1 MKQRWI
7 AALLCLCMGMSM
19 LSPAAAAQGPGGLST
34 GDDSGVV
41 LTTGDEGGATPT
53 TGDEVGTAPITGD
66 DSGTAPITGDDSGT
80 APTTGDDS
88 GTAPTTGD
96 DSGTAP
102 TTGDD
107 SGTAPATGDDS
118 GIARTVLNAPAARL
132 TSLEESYWDTL
143 DLEGMYYPYTG
154 SPIEPEISSA
164 ELVKDRD
171 YTVSYKDANHEAL
184 SGAPTDVGEYY
195 VVLTGI
201 NTYAGKTKEL
211 RFFIFD
217 WKNLSNTHNIL
228 LVPNSFSYTG
238 QPVQFEQCSVRV
250 DSPTGPVWLEKD
262 KDFTLSFTTTDGAPL
277 NEAPREVGTYYAVFT
292 GKGEYTG
299 TASTSFSIRASNDLS
314 AAEVTCKKYYVYTGQ
329 PVQVEDLQVTLNGL
343 VLTEGKDY
351 TVWYD
356 TNGYVS
362 QTPPVGTPPAGEE
375 NKGVTISLIIRGT
388 GAYTGEAK
396 TSFEIVP
403 QEDILNGATITG
415 PAVYQQGTP
424 VNSADF
430 TVTSAGGTV
439 LREGTDYNITFLKIT
454 YSGGSV
460 TDDAEDIEVMPSAP
474 TEVGTY
480 AVVAVLPGG
489 ESAVDKDKT
498 IASDYFPFSIEAAS
512 SVALAEIQAPETVE
526 YTGQPVQLGLTAT
539 LGGKALAEGTDYTLR
554 YFVKTS
560 GGNSFAPLSGAPSA
574 LGTYYVQLVGTGSY
588 TGATPA
594 GGLHKFSIQR
604 SPASAQ
610 LSPSALDIQLEDGY
624 SEDEAVRT
632 VTLANIGSVAITGL
646 AASLSGTDAASFTL
660 DASSL
665 PQNLEVGGV
674 ATFTVKVN
682 TGLGVTSSAR
692 TATLNVWAENLSAI
706 SCAVSLK
713 VTEKPTYGFDITPAV
728 TPVFYPAQGE
738 QNPETRQF
746 TLTNTGSTSVTLKSF
761 ETHYCTISGINEEQQ
776 LESGK
781 TLTFSV
787 APETNLTPGT
797 YEGYV
802 RIEGTATGG
811 NTAAGTL
818 AVKVQVAA
826 ANRNVT
832 FSTSGLNFGYWQEG
846 QTPPEQGVEIR
857 NNGNIS
863 LSLEVELDE
872 AVAQGFTYE
881 LRPGTRA
888 TPPVLPAPQNYQD
901 TRSLWLYLVPKA
913 GLPAGDYSGNVT
925 VKDAY
930 SGAVLG
936 TVSVSYFA
944 QQAQI
949 EVTGKDGTLL
959 ATASAG
965 NNGAATLDFGEMP
978 YGYTPAQYPQTVTVK
993 NTGNVA
999 VEVGYT
1005 GGSDWLA
1012 SSDGSYSTLQPGAT
1026 RTMTFTVPAGK
1037 GLGQQTREPGT
1048 ASGGNIWVRMQ
1059 NDVQAF
1065 ARVYLGYTFTV
1076 TKPATW
1082 GEWLYDAQAKTLT
1095 RLSDNLTLQNVTAGG
1110 TSLTI
1115 GEQFLSDVTQ
1125 LDLTGAVTDADG
1137 TPYTITAL
1145 GVEAFW
1151 NCGSYLTAITL
1162 PDGLESI
1169 GNKAFYSCSSLTAI
1183 DIPSSVTSIGE
1194 EAFRSCTSLKDVTL
1208 PDGLESIGSYAF
1220 NSCTSL
1226 TAIEIPSSVTSIAEN
1241 TFGGCTSL
1249 KDVTLPD
1256 GLESIGSYAFRDCT
1270 SLTAIEIPSS
1280 ITSIGTSAFNG
1291 CTSLEAVTLLEGL
1304 QSIGVAA
1311 FRNCSALTSIDIP
1324 ASVTSIGKSTFDG
1337 CTSLAAATLPEGLQS
1352 IGEYAF
1358 QHCSAL
1364 TSIKIPGTVKT
1375 VGMCSFQDCSGLAS
1389 LELAEGVQ
1397 KLGSSAFQNCSALTQ
1412 VTLPAS
1418 LTEVGIR
1425 VFDGH
1430 GPSIVFTSLATTP
1443 PAHNGGYPLG
1453 EVAGVTLYVPQG
1465 SLEAYKNAF
1474 GWKDYLIYAIQATL
1488 SPAAHTFA
1496 VQAQGYGDV
1505 APATFT
1511 VTNSTG
1517 GSINLGAPTLS
1528 GANTASFEI
1537 NAAGLPQTLASGE
1550 SATFTVRPK
1559 TGLAAGSYTAQVQL
1573 VAEDGAGT
1581 SQTLAAAVNFTVT
1594 PPVWRVGVAASPA
1607 GAGVCLVNGAEV
1619 SETGVEEGSSVTLTA
1634 KENAGYRFLRWE
1646 NEQGQTLT
1654 TDKEYI
1660 VHPTADMQLQM
1671 VFEKLVYAITAT
1683 PGTLEFEPRVA
1694 GYAAAP
1700 DARTVTVENTGNT
1713 EVTLALPTAQGYDIQ
1728 AGSGFANGQATLAA
1742 GDTATFTV
1750 QPKTGLAAGNYARAI
1765 NVAGTNGASAVVN
1778 AAFTVEPA
1786 LALTAPATLAGGGKL
1801 TLTANK
1807 GADSVVCTTDA
1818 AYNPTA
1824 AAGGTTWTVT
1834 LPQTP
1839 GTYTFEATRTTAY
1852 GGTETATCTVTVT
1865 EKAAETGGQE
1875 SQNTGRKQNPKTGV

>member
-1 MKQRWI
+1 M
-7 AALLCLCMGMSM
+7 
-19 LSPAAAAQGPGGLST
+19 
-34 GDDSGVV
+34 
-41 LTTGDEGGATPT
+41 
-53 TGDEVGTAPITGD
+53 
-66 DSGTAPITGDDSGT
+66 
-80 APTTGDDS
+80 
-88 GTAPTTGD
+88 
-96 DSGTAP
+96 
-102 TTGDD
+102 
-107 SGTAPATGDDS
+107 
-118 GIARTVLNAPAARL
+118 
-132 TSLEESYWDTL
+132 
-143 DLEGMYYPYTG
+143 
-154 SPIEPEISSA
+154 
-164 ELVKDRD
+164 
-171 YTVSYKDANHEAL
+171 
-184 SGAPTDVGEYY
+184 
-195 VVLTGI
+195 
-201 NTYAGKTKEL
+201 
-211 RFFIFD
+211 
-217 WKNLSNTHNIL
+217 
-228 LVPNSFSYTG
+228 
-238 QPVQFEQCSVRV
+238 
-250 DSPTGPVWLEKD
+250 
-262 KDFTLSFTTTDGAPL
+262 
-277 NEAPREVGTYYAVFT
+277 
-292 GKGEYTG
+292 
-299 TASTSFSIRASNDLS
+299 
-314 AAEVTCKKYYVYTGQ
+314 
-329 PVQVEDLQVTLNGL
+329 
-343 VLTEGKDY
+343 
-351 TVWYD
+351 
-356 TNGYVS
+356 
-362 QTPPVGTPPAGEE
+362 
-375 NKGVTISLIIRGT
+375 
-388 GAYTGEAK
+388 
-396 TSFEIVP
+396 
-403 QEDILNGATITG
+403 
-415 PAVYQQGTP
+415 
-424 VNSADF
+424 
-430 TVTSAGGTV
+430 
-439 LREGTDYNITFLKIT
+439 
-454 YSGGSV
+454 
-460 TDDAEDIEVMPSAP
+460 
-474 TEVGTY
+474 
-480 AVVAVLPGG
+480 
-489 ESAVDKDKT
+489 
-498 IASDYFPFSIEAAS
+498 
-512 SVALAEIQAPETVE
+512 
-526 YTGQPVQLGLTAT
+526 
-539 LGGKALAEGTDYTLR
+539 
-554 YFVKTS
+554 
-560 GGNSFAPLSGAPSA
+560 
-574 LGTYYVQLVGTGSY
+574 
-588 TGATPA
+588 
-594 GGLHKFSIQR
+594 
-604 SPASAQ
+604 
-610 LSPSALDIQLEDGY
+610 
-624 SEDEAVRT
+624 
-632 VTLANIGSVAITGL
+632 
-646 AASLSGTDAASFTL
+646 
-660 DASSL
+660 
-665 PQNLEVGGV
+665 
-674 ATFTVKVN
+674 
-682 TGLGVTSSAR
+682 
-692 TATLNVWAENLSAI
+692 
-706 SCAVSLK
+706 
-713 VTEKPTYGFDITPAV
+713 
-728 TPVFYPAQGE
+728 
-738 QNPETRQF
+738 
-746 TLTNTGSTSVTLKSF
+746 
-761 ETHYCTISGINEEQQ
+761 
-776 LESGK
+776 
-781 TLTFSV
+781 
-787 APETNLTPGT
+787 
-797 YEGYV
+797 
-802 RIEGTATGG
+802 
-811 NTAAGTL
+811 
-818 AVKVQVAA
+818 AA

-846 QTPPEQGVEIR
+846 QTPQEQGVVIQ

-863 LSLEVELDE
+863 LRLEVELDE
-872 AVAQGFTYE
+872 AVEKGFTCE
-881 LRPGTRA
+881 LRPGTGA

-901 TRSLWLYLVPKA
+901 TRNLWLYLVPKA
-913 GLPAGDYSGNVT
+913 GLPAGDYSGTVT

-930 SGAVLG
+930 SGTVLG
-936 TVSVSYFA
+936 TMPVSYFA
-944 QQAQI
+944 RKVQI
-949 EVTGKDGTLL
+949 EVTGADGSTL
-959 ATASAG
+959 ATASAESHDT
-965 NNGAATLDFGEMP
+965 ATLDFGEMP
-978 YGYTPAQYPQTVTVK
+978 YGYDPAQYPQTVTVK

-999 VEVGYT
+999 VEVGYYQT
-1005 GGSDWLA
+1005 TANGLA
-1012 SSDGSYSTLQPGAT
+1012 PNAGVSTLQPGGT

-1037 GLGQQTREPGT
+1037 GLGQQAYTPPNPAGT
-1048 ASGGNIWVRMQ
+1048 NRANYI
-1059 NDVQAF
+1059 F
-1065 ARVYLGYTFTV
+1065 ARQASTSDSIIARVALGYTFTV
-1076 TKPATW
+1076 TKPAEY
-1082 GEWLYDAQAKTLT
+1082 GDWLYDADAQTLT
-1095 RLSDNLTLQNVTAGG
+1095 RLSDNLTLKNVTASG

-1115 GEQFLSDVTQ
+1115 GKQYISQSTA

-1151 NCGSYLTAITL
+1151 DSYLTAITL

-1169 GNKAFYSCSSLTAI
+1169 GSRAFYNCASLTAI

-1208 PDGLESIGSYAF
+1208 P
-1220 NSCTSL
+1220 N
-1226 TAIEIPSSVTSIAEN
+1226 
-1241 TFGGCTSL
+1241 
-1249 KDVTLPD
+1249 

-1291 CTSLEAVTLLEGL
+1291 CTSLAAVTLPEGL

-1358 QHCSAL
+1358 QNCSAL

-1397 KLGSSAFQNCSALTQ
+1397 KLGSSAFRDCSALTQ

-1425 VFDGH
+1425 VFGGH

-1443 PAHNGGYPLG
+1443 PDHNGGYPLG
-1453 EVAGVTLYVPQG
+1453 EVDGVTLYVPQG
-1465 SLEAYKNAF
+1465 SLEAYESAF
-1474 GWKDYLIYAIQATL
+1474 GWRDYLIYAIQATL

-1528 GANTASFEI
+1528 GANTADFEI
-1537 NAAGLPQTLASGE
+1537 DAAGLPQTLALGE

-1573 VAEDGAGT
+1573 VAEDGAGA
-1581 SQTLAAAVNFTVT
+1581 SQTLAATVSFTVT

-1619 SETGVEEGSSVTLTA
+1619 SETSVEDGSSVTLTA

-1671 VFEKLVYAITAT
+1671 VFEKLVYTITAM
-1683 PGTLEFEPRVA
+1683 PGTLSFEPRVA

-1700 DARTVTVENTGNT
+1700 DARMVTVKNTGNT

-1742 GDTATFTV
+1742 GGTATFTV

-1875 SQNTGRKQNPKTGV
+1875 SQNTGRKPNPKTGVKAAH

>member
-1 MKQRWI
+1 
-7 AALLCLCMGMSM
+7 MSM

-34 GDDSGVV
+34 GDDSGSAPAAGDDSGSAP
-41 LTTGDEGGATPT
+41 TTGDEGGA
-53 TGDEVGTAPITGD
+53 
-66 DSGTAPITGDDSGT
+66 
-80 APTTGDDS
+80 
-88 GTAPTTGD
+88 
-96 DSGTAP
+96 
-102 TTGDD
+102 
-107 SGTAPATGDDS
+107 
-118 GIARTVLNAPAARL
+118 ARILLNAPSARSTVDEL
-132 TSLEESYWDTL
+132 WDAL
-143 DLEGMYYPYTG
+143 GLKDGMYLPYTG
-154 SPIEPEISSA
+154 SLIEPEIFSV
-164 ELVKDRD
+164 ELVEDRD
-171 YTVSYKDANHEAL
+171 YTVSYKTASGTAL

-201 NTYAGKTKEL
+201 DTYAGKTKEL
-211 RFFIFD
+211 RFFIYD
-217 WKNLSNTHNIL
+217 WQDLSNAHETL

-250 DSPTGPVWLEKD
+250 DSPTGPIWLEKD

-277 NEAPREVGTYYAVFT
+277 QAAPTDVGVYYAVFT
-292 GKGEYTG
+292 GEGEYTG

-329 PVQVEDLQVTLNGL
+329 PVQLEDLQVTLNGF

-351 TVWYD
+351 TVWYN

-362 QTPPVGTPPAGEE
+362 QDPPTGKEGES
-375 NKGVTISLIIRGT
+375 VSVSLIIRGT
-388 GAYTGEAK
+388 GAYTGEA
-396 TSFEIVP
+396 TASFEIVP
-403 QEDILNGATITG
+403 PEDILNGATITG
-415 PAVYQQGTP
+415 PAVYQQGTQ
-424 VNSADF
+424 VNTADF
-430 TVTSAGGTV
+430 TVTSAEGTV
-439 LREGTDYNITFLKIT
+439 LREGTDYNITFLKII
-454 YSGGSV
+454 YSGGAV
-460 TDDAEDIEVMPSAP
+460 AGTIEDFEVITGAP

-480 AVVAVLPGG
+480 GVVAVRTDIDPSGG
-489 ESAVDKDKT
+489 QQGDKEYVPSTD
-498 IASDYFPFSIEAAS
+498 IFYFSIEGNNS
-512 SVALAEIQAPETVE
+512 IALAEIQAPKTVE

-539 LGGKALAEGTDYTLR
+539 MGGQTLVEGKDYTLR
-554 YFVKTS
+554 YFVKIS
-560 GGNSFAPLSGAPSA
+560 GGTSFAPLSGAPSA
-574 LGTYYVQLVGTGSY
+574 PDTYYVQLVGTGSY

-594 GGLHKFSIQR
+594 GGLHEFSIQR
-604 SPASAQ
+604 SPALAR
-610 LSPSALDIQLEDGY
+610 LSPDALAIQLTEGY
-624 SEDEAVRT
+624 SEEDAKYEVKVQNT
-632 VTLANIGSVAITGL
+632 GSVAITGL
-646 AASLSGTDAASFTL
+646 AASLSGTDAEDFTL
-660 DASSL
+660 DTSSL
-665 PQNLEVGGV
+665 PQSLGAGET
-674 ATFTVKVN
+674 ATLTVKVD
-682 TGLGVTSSAR
+682 TGIGATSYSPKK
-692 TATLNVWAENLSAI
+692 ATLNVRAENLSTL
-706 SCAVSLK
+706 SCEVSLD
-713 VTEKPTYGFDITPAV
+713 VSVKPTYKLVFSAN
-728 TPVFYPAQGE
+728 PVFYPAQDE
-738 QNPETRQF
+738 QNPENRQI
-746 TLTNTGSTSVTLKSF
+746 TLRNWGSTDVTL
-761 ETHYCTISGINEEQQ
+761 EAPPTATYCTISGFNEEQVLQ
-776 LESGK
+776 SGK
-781 TLTFSV
+781 ELNFYVT
-787 APETNLTPGT
+787 PKTNLVPGT
-797 YEGYV
+797 YQENIIIRGKAPDGG
-802 RIEGTATGG
+802 IATG
-811 NTAAGTL
+811 TL
-818 AVKVQVAA
+818 TVEVRVSE
-826 ANRNVT
+826 ANRKVA
-832 FSTSGLNFGYWQEG
+832 FSRDPGLTSSVYSLNFGYWEEG
-846 QTPPEQGVEIR
+846 VTPAEQGFYIH
-857 NNGNIS
+857 NTGNIS
-863 LSLEVELDE
+863 LRLEVELDE
-872 AVAQGFTYE
+872 AVAEGFTCE
-881 LRPGTRA
+881 LRDGNTSA
-888 TPPVLPAPQNYQD
+888 DPPVLPAVSGTAVKKY
-901 TRSLWLYLVPKA
+901 LYLVLTPKDN
-913 GLPAGDYSGNVT
+913 LPAGDYRGTIT

-936 TVSVSYFA
+936 TMPVSYFA
-944 QQAQI
+944 RKVQI
-949 EVTGKDGTLL
+949 EVTGADGSLL
-959 ATASAG
+959 ATASAESP
-965 NNGAATLDFGEMP
+965 ATATLDFGEMT
-978 YGYTPAQYPQTVTVK
+978 YGYDPAQYPQTVTVK

-999 VEVGYT
+999 VEVNYYQTTANG
-1005 GGSDWLA
+1005 LA
-1012 SSDGSYSTLQPGAT
+1012 SNAGVSTLQPGGT
-1026 RTMTFTVPAGK
+1026 CTMTFTVPAGK
-1037 GLGQQTREPGT
+1037 GLGQQAYTPPNPADTDR
-1048 ASGGNIWVRMQ
+1048 ANYI
-1059 NDVQAF
+1059 F
-1065 ARVYLGYTFTV
+1065 ARQASTSDSIIARVALGYTFTV
-1076 TKPATW
+1076 TKPAEY
-1082 GEWLYDAQAKTLT
+1082 GDWLYDADAQTLT
-1095 RLSDNLTLQNVTAGG
+1095 RLSDNLTLKNVTASG

-1115 GEQFLSDVTQ
+1115 GKQYISQSTA

-1145 GVEAFW
+1145 AQRAFIGYKLAAVTLPDGLQSIGEEAFRGCSELTSIDIPASVTSIGE
-1151 NCGSYLTAITL
+1151 NAFYDCTSLTAVTL

-1169 GNKAFYSCSSLTAI
+1169 GNRVFC
-1183 DIPSSVTSIGE
+1183 V
-1194 EAFRSCTSLKDVTL
+1194 
-1208 PDGLESIGSYAF
+1208 
-1220 NSCTSL
+1220 
-1226 TAIEIPSSVTSIAEN
+1226 
-1241 TFGGCTSL
+1241 
-1249 KDVTLPD
+1249 
-1256 GLESIGSYAFRDCT
+1256 
-1270 SLTAIEIPSS
+1270 
-1280 ITSIGTSAFNG
+1280 
-1291 CTSLEAVTLLEGL
+1291 
-1304 QSIGVAA
+1304 
-1311 FRNCSALTSIDIP
+1311 CSALTSIDIP
-1324 ASVTSIGKSTFDG
+1324 ASVTSIGESAFNG
-1337 CTSLAAATLPEGLQS
+1337 CSSLAAVTLPDGLQSIGDNAFRGCSELTSIDIPASVTSIGAGAFNGCSNLAAVTLPDGLQS
-1352 IGEYAF
+1352 IGEDAF
-1358 QHCSAL
+1358 RGCSAL
-1364 TSIKIPGTVKT
+1364 TSIDIPASVTSIGEYAFYGCTSLTAIRIPGTVKT
-1375 VGMCSFQDCSGLAS
+1375 VGMYSFQDCSALAS
-1389 LELAEGVQ
+1389 LELAEGV
-1397 KLGSSAFQNCSALTQ
+1397 KELGTLAFRNCSALTQ

-1418 LTEVGIR
+1418 LTKVGID
-1425 VFDGH
+1425 VFAGH

-1443 PAHNGGYPLG
+1443 PFHNGSFPLG
-1453 EVAGVTLYVPQG
+1453 EIAGVTLYVPQG
-1465 SLEAYKNAF
+1465 SLEAYKSAF
-1474 GWKDYLIYAIQATL
+1474 GWGDYLIYAIQATL

>member
-1 MKQRWI
+1 
-7 AALLCLCMGMSM
+7 
-19 LSPAAAAQGPGGLST
+19 
-34 GDDSGVV
+34 
-41 LTTGDEGGATPT
+41 
-53 TGDEVGTAPITGD
+53 
-66 DSGTAPITGDDSGT
+66 
-80 APTTGDDS
+80 
-88 GTAPTTGD
+88 
-96 DSGTAP
+96 
-102 TTGDD
+102 
-107 SGTAPATGDDS
+107 
-118 GIARTVLNAPAARL
+118 
-132 TSLEESYWDTL
+132 
-143 DLEGMYYPYTG
+143 MYLPYTG
-154 SPIEPEISSA
+154 SPIEPEISSE

-171 YTVSYKDANHEAL
+171 YTVSYEDADEQAL
-184 SGAPTDVGEYY
+184 LGAPADVGEYY

-211 RFFIFD
+211 RFFIYD
-217 WKNLSNTHNIL
+217 WQDLSNAHETL

-250 DSPTGPVWLEKD
+250 DSPTGPIWLEKD
-262 KDFTLSFTTTDGAPL
+262 KDFTLSFTTSEGAPL
-277 NEAPREVGTYYAVFT
+277 QAAPTDVGVYYAVFT
-292 GKGEYTG
+292 GEGEYTG
-299 TASTSFSIRASNDLS
+299 TTSTSFSIRASNDLS

-329 PVQVEDLQVTLNGL
+329 PVQLEDLQVTLNGF

-351 TVWYD
+351 TVWYN

-362 QTPPVGTPPAGEE
+362 QDPPTGKEGES
-375 NKGVTISLIIRGT
+375 VSVSLIIRGT
-388 GAYTGEAK
+388 GAYTGEA
-396 TSFEIVP
+396 TASFEIVP
-403 QEDILNGATITG
+403 PEDILNGATITG
-415 PAVYQQGTP
+415 PAVYQQGTQ
-424 VNSADF
+424 VNTADF
-430 TVTSAGGTV
+430 TVTSAEGTV
-439 LREGTDYNITFLKIT
+439 LREGTDYNITFWKII
-454 YSGGSV
+454 YSGGAV
-460 TDDAEDIEVMPSAP
+460 AGTIEDFEVITGAP

-480 AVVAVLPGG
+480 GVVAVRTDIDPSGG
-489 ESAVDKDKT
+489 QQGDKEYVPSTD
-498 IASDYFPFSIEAAS
+498 IFYFSIEGNNS
-512 SVALAEIQAPETVE
+512 IALAEIQAPKTVE

-539 LGGKALAEGTDYTLR
+539 MGGQTLVEGKDYTLR
-554 YFVKTS
+554 YFVKIS
-560 GGNSFAPLSGAPSA
+560 GGTSFAPLSGAPSA
-574 LGTYYVQLVGTGSY
+574 PDTYYVQLVGTGSY

-632 VTLANIGSVAITGL
+632 VTLANTGSVAITGL
-646 AASLSGTDAASFTL
+646 AASLSGTDEASFTL

-665 PQNLEVGGV
+665 PQNLEVGGE

-706 SCAVSLK
+706 SCAVSLD
-713 VTEKPTYGFDITPAV
+713 VSVKPTYKLVFSAN
-728 TPVFYPAQGE
+728 PVFYPAQDE
-738 QNPETRQF
+738 QNPENRQI
-746 TLTNTGSTSVTLKSF
+746 TLRNWGSTNVTL
-761 ETHYCTISGINEEQQ
+761 EAPPTATYCTISGFNEGQVLQ
-776 LESGK
+776 SGK
-781 TLTFSV
+781 ELNFYVT
-787 APETNLTPGT
+787 PKTNLVPGT
-797 YEGYV
+797 YRENIIIRGIAPDGV
-802 RIEGTATGG
+802 IATG
-811 NTAAGTL
+811 TL
-818 AVKVQVAA
+818 TVEVRVAA

-846 QTPPEQGVEIR
+846 QTPQEQGVVIQ

-872 AVAQGFTYE
+872 AVEKGFTYE
-881 LRPGTRA
+881 LRAGTGA
-888 TPPVLPAPQNYQD
+888 TPPVLPAPPNYQE

-913 GLPAGDYSGNVT
+913 GLPAGDYSGTVT

-930 SGAVLG
+930 SGTVLG

-944 QQAQI
+944 RKVQI
-949 EVTGKDGTLL
+949 EVTGADGSTL
-959 ATASAG
+959 ATASAESH
-965 NNGAATLDFGEMP
+965 ATATLDFGEMT
-978 YGYTPAQYPQTVTVK
+978 YGYDPAQYPQTVTVK

-999 VEVGYT
+999 VEVNYYQTTANG
-1005 GGSDWLA
+1005 LA
-1012 SSDGSYSTLQPGAT
+1012 SNAGVSTLQPGGT
-1026 RTMTFTVPAGK
+1026 CTMTFTVPAGK
-1037 GLGQQTREPGT
+1037 GLGQQAYTPPNPADTNR
-1048 ASGGNIWVRMQ
+1048 ANYI
-1059 NDVQAF
+1059 F
-1065 ARVYLGYTFTV
+1065 ARQASTSDSIIARVALGYTFTV
-1076 TKPATW
+1076 TKPAEY
-1082 GEWLYDAQAKTLT
+1082 GDWLYDADAQTLT
-1095 RLSDNLTLQNVTAGG
+1095 RLSDNLTLKNVTASG

-1115 GEQFLSDVTQ
+1115 GKQYISQSTA

-1137 TPYTITAL
+1137 TAYTITAL

-1151 NCGSYLTAITL
+1151 GCGSYLTAITL

-1169 GNKAFYSCSSLTAI
+1169 GSRAFYYCASLTAI

-1226 TAIEIPSSVTSIAEN
+1226 TAIEIPSSITSIAEN

-1270 SLTAIEIPSS
+1270 RLTAIEIPSS

-1291 CTSLEAVTLLEGL
+1291 CTSLAAVTLPEGL

-1425 VFDGH
+1425 VFGGH

-1443 PAHNGGYPLG
+1443 PDHNGGYPLG
-1453 EVAGVTLYVPQG
+1453 ELAGVTLYVPQG

>member
-1 MKQRWI
+1 MFR
-7 AALLCLCMGMSM
+7 
-19 LSPAAAAQGPGGLST
+19 
-34 GDDSGVV
+34 
-41 LTTGDEGGATPT
+41 
-53 TGDEVGTAPITGD
+53 
-66 DSGTAPITGDDSGT
+66 
-80 APTTGDDS
+80 APT
-88 GTAPTTGD
+88 
-96 DSGTAP
+96 
-102 TTGDD
+102 
-107 SGTAPATGDDS
+107 
-118 GIARTVLNAPAARL
+118 VRL
-132 TSLEESYWDTL
+132 TNSEEHYWDAL
-143 DLEGMYYPYTG
+143 GLKGGMYLPYTG
-154 SPIEPEISSA
+154 SPIEPEISS
-164 ELVKDRD
+164 EGLVEGKD
-171 YTVSYKDANHEAL
+171 YTVSYEDADKQPL
-184 SGAPTDVGEYY
+184 PGAPADVGEYY

-201 NTYAGKTKEL
+201 NTYADKTKEL
-211 RFFIFD
+211 RFFIYD
-217 WKNLSNTHNIL
+217 WQDLSNAHETL

-250 DSPTGPVWLEKD
+250 DSPTGPIWLEKD
-262 KDFTLSFTTTDGAPL
+262 KDFTLSFTTSEGAPL
-277 NEAPREVGTYYAVFT
+277 QAAPTDVGVYYAVFT

-351 TVWYD
+351 TVLYD
-356 TNGYVS
+356 TNGFED
-362 QTPPVGTPPAGEE
+362 QTPPAGEKDE
-375 NKGVTISLIIRGT
+375 SVSVSLIIRGT
-388 GAYTGEAK
+388 GAYTGEA
-396 TSFEIVP
+396 TASFEIVP

-415 PAVYQQGTP
+415 PAVYQQGTQ
-424 VNSADF
+424 VNTADF
-430 TVTSAGGTV
+430 TVTSAEGTV
-439 LREGTDYNITFLKIT
+439 LREGTDYNITFLKII
-454 YSGGSV
+454 YSGGAV
-460 TDDAEDIEVMPSAP
+460 AGTIEDFEVITGAP

-480 AVVAVLPGG
+480 GVVAVRTDIDPSGG
-489 ESAVDKDKT
+489 QQGDKEYVPSTD
-498 IASDYFPFSIEAAS
+498 IFYFSIEGNNS
-512 SVALAEIQAPETVE
+512 IALAEIQAPKTVE

-539 LGGKALAEGTDYTLR
+539 MGGQTLVEGKDYTLR
-554 YFVKTS
+554 YFVKIS
-560 GGNSFAPLSGAPSA
+560 GETSFAPLSGAPSA
-574 LGTYYVQLVGTGSY
+574 PDTYYVQLVGTGSY

-594 GGLHKFSIQR
+594 GGLHEFSIQR
-604 SPASAQ
+604 SPALAR
-610 LSPSALDIQLEDGY
+610 LSPDALAIQLTEGY
-624 SEDEAVRT
+624 SEEDAKYEVKVQNT
-632 VTLANIGSVAITGL
+632 GSVAITGL
-646 AASLSGTDAASFTL
+646 AASLSGTDAEDFTL
-660 DASSL
+660 DTSSL
-665 PQNLEVGGV
+665 PQSLGAGET
-674 ATFTVKVN
+674 ATLTVKVD
-682 TGLGVTSSAR
+682 TGIGATSYSPKK
-692 TATLNVWAENLSAI
+692 ATLNVRAENLSTL
-706 SCAVSLK
+706 SCEVSLD
-713 VTEKPTYGFDITPAV
+713 VSVKPTYNLVFSAN
-728 TPVFYPAQGE
+728 PVFYPAQDE
-738 QNPETRQF
+738 QNPENRQI
-746 TLTNTGSTSVTLKSF
+746 TLRNWGSTDVTL
-761 ETHYCTISGINEEQQ
+761 EAPPTATYCTISGFNEGQVLQ
-776 LESGK
+776 SGK
-781 TLTFSV
+781 ELNFYVT
-787 APETNLTPGT
+787 PKTNLVPGT
-797 YEGYV
+797 YQENIIIQG
-802 RIEGTATGG
+802 IAPDGGIATG
-811 NTAAGTL
+811 TL
-818 AVKVQVAA
+818 TVEVRVAA

-846 QTPPEQGVEIR
+846 QTPQEQGVVIQ

-863 LSLEVELDE
+863 LRLKVELDE
-872 AVAQGFTYE
+872 AVEKGFTYE
-881 LRPGTRA
+881 LRAGTDA

-901 TRSLWLYLVPKA
+901 TRNLWLYLVPKA

-930 SGAVLG
+930 SGTVLG

-944 QQAQI
+944 RKVQI
-949 EVTGKDGTLL
+949 EVTGADGSTL
-959 ATASAG
+959 ATASAESH
-965 NNGAATLDFGEMP
+965 ATATLDFGEMT
-978 YGYTPAQYPQTVTVK
+978 YGYDPAQYPQTVTVK

-999 VEVGYT
+999 VEVNYYQTTANG
-1005 GGSDWLA
+1005 LA
-1012 SSDGSYSTLQPGAT
+1012 SNAGVSTLQPGGT
-1026 RTMTFTVPAGK
+1026 CTMTFTVPAGK
-1037 GLGQQTREPGT
+1037 GLGQQAYTPPNPADTNR
-1048 ASGGNIWVRMQ
+1048 ANYI
-1059 NDVQAF
+1059 F
-1065 ARVYLGYTFTV
+1065 ARQASTSDSIIARVALGYTFTV
-1076 TKPATW
+1076 TKPAEY
-1082 GEWLYDAQAKTLT
+1082 GDWLYDADAQTLT
-1095 RLSDNLTLQNVTAGG
+1095 RLSDNLTLQNVTASG

-1115 GEQFLSDVTQ
+1115 GKQYIYQSTA

-1169 GNKAFYSCSSLTAI
+1169 GDKAFYSCSSLTAI
-1183 DIPSSVTSIGE
+1183 DIPSSVTSIGAS
-1194 EAFRSCTSLKDVTL
+1194 AFNGCTRLKDVTL
-1208 PDGLESIGSYAF
+1208 PNGLESIGSYAF

-1226 TAIEIPSSVTSIAEN
+1226 TAIEIPSSITSIAEN

-1249 KDVTLPD
+1249 EDVTLPD

-1291 CTSLEAVTLLEGL
+1291 CTRLEAVTLPEGL

-1337 CTSLAAATLPEGLQS
+1337 CTSLEAATLPEGLQS

-1358 QHCSAL
+1358 QNCSAL

-1375 VGMCSFQDCSGLAS
+1375 VGMCSFQDCSGLVS
-1389 LELAEGVQ
+1389 LELAEGVET
-1397 KLGSSAFQNCSALTQ
+1397 LGSHAFHGCSALTQ

-1425 VFDGH
+1425 VFGGH

-1443 PAHNGGYPLG
+1443 PDHNGGYPLG
-1453 EVAGVTLYVPQG
+1453 EIAGVTLYVPQG
-1465 SLEAYKNAF
+1465 SLEAYESAF

-1528 GANTASFEI
+1528 GANTADFEI
-1537 NAAGLPQTLASGE
+1537 DAAGLPQTLALGE

-1700 DARTVTVENTGNT
+1700 DAKTVTVENTGNT

-1818 AYNPTA
+1818 AYSPTA

-1875 SQNTGRKQNPKTGV
+1875 SQNTGRKPNPQTGVKAAH

>member
-1 MKQRWI
+1 MVYWFVTEYMPAQRRTVRVPAFHLKWAAAHFPGKGGLPRKRSWRPEQQRGPDMKQRWI
-7 AALLCLCMGMSM
+7 AALLCLCLCMSM

-34 GDDSGVV
+34 GDDSG
-41 LTTGDEGGATPT
+41 ATL
-53 TGDEVGTAPITGD
+53 
-66 DSGTAPITGDDSGT
+66 
-80 APTTGDDS
+80 TTGDDS
-88 GTAPTTGD
+88 GSAPAAGD
-96 DSGTAP
+96 DSG
-102 TTGDD
+102 
-107 SGTAPATGDDS
+107 SAPATGDDS
-118 GIARTVLNAPAARL
+118 GSAPAAGDDSGSAPAAGDDSGSAPTAGDDSGSAPAAGDGSGSAPATEDDSGSAPTTGDEGGAARPMFRAPTVRL
-132 TSLEESYWDTL
+132 TNSEEHYWDAL
-143 DLEGMYYPYTG
+143 DLEDGMYHPYTG

-164 ELVKDRD
+164 ELVEGKD
-171 YTVSYKDANHEAL
+171 YTVSYKTASGTAL

-201 NTYAGKTKEL
+201 DTYAGKTKEL
-211 RFFIFD
+211 RFFIYD
-217 WKNLSNTHNIL
+217 WQDLSNAHETL

-262 KDFTLSFTTTDGAPL
+262 KDFTLSFTTTDGASL

-329 PVQVEDLQVTLNGL
+329 PVQLEDLQVTLNGL

-351 TVWYD
+351 TVLYD
-356 TNGYVS
+356 TNGHVS

-388 GAYTGEAK
+388 GAYTGEARA
-396 TSFEIVP
+396 SFEIVP

-439 LREGTDYNITFLKIT
+439 LREGTDYNITFWKIT

-474 TEVGTY
+474 TAPGTY

-539 LGGKALAEGTDYTLR
+539 MGGKALVEGKDYTLR
-554 YFVKTS
+554 YFVKMS
-560 GGNSFAPLSGAPSA
+560 GGTGFAPLSGAPSA
-574 LGTYYVQLVGTGSY
+574 PDTYYVQLVGTGSY

-594 GGLHKFSIQR
+594 GGLHEFSIQR
-604 SPASAQ
+604 SPALAR
-610 LSPSALDIQLEDGY
+610 LSPDALAIQLTEGY
-624 SEDEAVRT
+624 SEEDAKYEVKVQNT
-632 VTLANIGSVAITGL
+632 GSVAITGL
-646 AASLSGTDAASFTL
+646 AASLSGTNAADFTL
-660 DASSL
+660 DTSSL
-665 PQNLEVGGV
+665 PQSLDAGQT
-674 ATFTVKVN
+674 ATLTVKVN
-682 TGLGVTSSAR
+682 TGIGVTSYSPKM
-692 TATLNVWAENLSAI
+692 ATLNVRAENLSTL
-706 SCAVSLK
+706 SCAVSLA
-713 VTEKPTYGFDITPAV
+713 VTEKPTYGLTFSSSS
-728 TPVFYPAQGE
+728 PVFYPAQDE
-738 QNPETRQF
+738 QNPETRAI
-746 TLTNTGSTSVTLKSF
+746 TLRNAGNTTVTLAAPP
-761 ETHYCTISGINEEQQ
+761 EATYCTISGFTEGQS

-781 TLTFSV
+781 TLTFYV
-787 APETNLTPGT
+787 TPKTNLVPGT
-797 YEGYV
+797 YQENIIIRG
-802 RIEGTATGG
+802 IAPDGGIATG
-811 NTAAGTL
+811 TL
-818 AVKVQVAA
+818 TVEVRVSE

-846 QTPPEQGVEIR
+846 QTPQERGVEIR

-863 LSLEVELDE
+863 LSLKVELDE
-872 AVAQGFTYE
+872 AVEKGFTYE
-881 LRPGTRA
+881 LRAGTDA

-901 TRSLWLYLVPKA
+901 KRSLWLYLVPKA

-978 YGYTPAQYPQTVTVK
+978 YGYTPAQYSQAVTVK

-1012 SSDGSYSTLQPGAT
+1012 SSDSLSSTLQPGAT

-1037 GLGQQTREPGT
+1037 GLGQQAYTPPNPADTNR
-1048 ASGGNIWVRMQ
+1048 ANYI
-1059 NDVQAF
+1059 F
-1065 ARVYLGYTFTV
+1065 ARQASTSDSIIARVALGYTFTV

-1082 GEWLYDAQAKTLT
+1082 GEWLYDAQAQTLT
-1095 RLSDNLTLQNVTAGG
+1095 RLSDNLTLKNVTASG

-1115 GEQFLSDVTQ
+1115 GKQYISQSTA

-1151 NCGSYLTAITL
+1151 GCGSYLTAITL

-1169 GNKAFYSCSSLTAI
+1169 GDKAFYSCSSLTAI

-1194 EAFRSCTSLKDVTL
+1194 EAFRS
-1208 PDGLESIGSYAF
+1208 
-1220 NSCTSL
+1220 
-1226 TAIEIPSSVTSIAEN
+1226 
-1241 TFGGCTSL
+1241 CTSL

-1364 TSIKIPGTVKT
+1364 TSIKIPGH
-1375 VGMCSFQDCSGLAS
+1375 GENRWD
-1389 LELAEGVQ
+1389 
-1397 KLGSSAFQNCSALTQ
+1397 
-1412 VTLPAS
+1412 
-1418 LTEVGIR
+1418 
-1425 VFDGH
+1425 VF
-1430 GPSIVFTSLATTP
+1430 F
-1443 PAHNGGYPLG
+1443 
-1453 EVAGVTLYVPQG
+1453 
-1465 SLEAYKNAF
+1465 
-1474 GWKDYLIYAIQATL
+1474 
-1488 SPAAHTFA
+1488 
-1496 VQAQGYGDV
+1496 
-1505 APATFT
+1505 
-1511 VTNSTG
+1511 
-1517 GSINLGAPTLS
+1517 
-1528 GANTASFEI
+1528 
-1537 NAAGLPQTLASGE
+1537 
-1550 SATFTVRPK
+1550 
-1559 TGLAAGSYTAQVQL
+1559 
-1573 VAEDGAGT
+1573 
-1581 SQTLAAAVNFTVT
+1581 
-1594 PPVWRVGVAASPA
+1594 
-1607 GAGVCLVNGAEV
+1607 
-1619 SETGVEEGSSVTLTA
+1619 
-1634 KENAGYRFLRWE
+1634 
-1646 NEQGQTLT
+1646 
-1654 TDKEYI
+1654 
-1660 VHPTADMQLQM
+1660 
-1671 VFEKLVYAITAT
+1671 
-1683 PGTLEFEPRVA
+1683 PRLLC
-1694 GYAAAP
+1694 P
-1700 DARTVTVENTGNT
+1700 C
-1713 EVTLALPTAQGYDIQ
+1713 
-1728 AGSGFANGQATLAA
+1728 
-1742 GDTATFTV
+1742 
-1750 QPKTGLAAGNYARAI
+1750 QP
-1765 NVAGTNGASAVVN
+1765 
-1778 AAFTVEPA
+1778 
-1786 LALTAPATLAGGGKL
+1786 
-1801 TLTANK
+1801 
-1807 GADSVVCTTDA
+1807 
-1818 AYNPTA
+1818 
-1824 AAGGTTWTVT
+1824 
-1834 LPQTP
+1834 
-1839 GTYTFEATRTTAY
+1839 
-1852 GGTETATCTVTVT
+1852 
-1865 EKAAETGGQE
+1865 
-1875 SQNTGRKQNPKTGV
+1875 

>member
-1 MKQRWI
+1 M
-7 AALLCLCMGMSM
+7 
-19 LSPAAAAQGPGGLST
+19 PA
-34 GDDSGVV
+34 
-41 LTTGDEGGATPT
+41 
-53 TGDEVGTAPITGD
+53 
-66 DSGTAPITGDDSGT
+66 
-80 APTTGDDS
+80 
-88 GTAPTTGD
+88 
-96 DSGTAP
+96 
-102 TTGDD
+102 
-107 SGTAPATGDDS
+107 
-118 GIARTVLNAPAARL
+118 
-132 TSLEESYWDTL
+132 
-143 DLEGMYYPYTG
+143 
-154 SPIEPEISSA
+154 
-164 ELVKDRD
+164 
-171 YTVSYKDANHEAL
+171 
-184 SGAPTDVGEYY
+184 
-195 VVLTGI
+195 
-201 NTYAGKTKEL
+201 KTKKL

-250 DSPTGPVWLEKD
+250 DSPTGPIWLEKD

-277 NEAPREVGTYYAVFT
+277 NEAPRDVGVYYAVFM

-329 PVQVEDLQVTLNGL
+329 PVQLEDLQVTLNGL

-351 TVWYD
+351 TVWYN
-356 TNGYVS
+356 TNGFED
-362 QTPPVGTPPAGEE
+362 QTPPAGEKDE
-375 NKGVTISLIIRGT
+375 SVTISLIIRGT
-388 GAYTGEAK
+388 GAYTGEA
-396 TSFEIVP
+396 TASFEIVP
-403 QEDILNGATITG
+403 PEDILNGATITG
-415 PAVYQQGTP
+415 PAVYQQGTQ
-424 VNSADF
+424 VNTADF
-430 TVTSAGGTV
+430 TVTSAEGTV
-439 LREGTDYNITFLKIT
+439 LREGTDYNITFLKII
-454 YSGGSV
+454 YSGGAV
-460 TDDAEDIEVMPSAP
+460 AGTIEDFEVITGAP

-480 AVVAVLPGG
+480 GVVAVRTDIDPSGG
-489 ESAVDKDKT
+489 QQGDKEYVPSTD
-498 IASDYFPFSIEAAS
+498 IFYFSIEGNNS
-512 SVALAEIQAPETVE
+512 IALAEIQAPKTVE

-539 LGGKALAEGTDYTLR
+539 MGGQTLVEGKDYTLR
-554 YFVKTS
+554 YFVKIS
-560 GGNSFAPLSGAPSA
+560 GGTSFAPLSGAPSA
-574 LGTYYVQLVGTGSY
+574 PDTYYVQLVGTGSY

-604 SPASAQ
+604 SPASAR
-610 LSPSALDIQLEDGY
+610 LSPDALAIQLTEGY
-624 SEDEAVRT
+624 SEEDAKYEVKVQNT
-632 VTLANIGSVAITGL
+632 GSVAITGL
-646 AASLSGTDAASFTL
+646 AASLSGTNAADFTL
-660 DASSL
+660 DTSSL
-665 PQNLEVGGV
+665 PQSLDAGQT
-674 ATFTVKVN
+674 ATLTVKVN
-682 TGLGVTSSAR
+682 TGIGVTSYSPKM
-692 TATLNVWAENLSAI
+692 ATLNVRAENLSTL
-706 SCAVSLK
+706 SCAVSLA
-713 VTEKPTYGFDITPAV
+713 VTEKPTYGLTFSSSS
-728 TPVFYPAQGE
+728 PVFYPAQDE
-738 QNPETRQF
+738 QNPETRAI
-746 TLTNTGSTSVTLKSF
+746 TLRNAGNTTVTLAAPP
-761 ETHYCTISGINEEQQ
+761 EATYCTISGFTEGQS

-781 TLTFSV
+781 TLTFYV
-787 APETNLTPGT
+787 TPKTNLVPGT
-797 YEGYV
+797 YRENIIIRG
-802 RIEGTATGG
+802 IAPDGGIATG
-811 NTAAGTL
+811 TL
-818 AVKVQVAA
+818 TVEVRVAA

-846 QTPPEQGVEIR
+846 QTPQEQGVVIQ

-863 LSLEVELDE
+863 LRLEVELDE
-872 AVAQGFTYE
+872 AVEKGFTCE
-881 LRPGTRA
+881 LRPGTGA

-901 TRSLWLYLVPKA
+901 TRNLWLYLVPKA
-913 GLPAGDYSGNVT
+913 GLPAGDYSGTVT

-930 SGAVLG
+930 SGTVLG
-936 TVSVSYFA
+936 TMPVSYFA
-944 QQAQI
+944 RKVQI
-949 EVTGKDGTLL
+949 EVTGADGSTL
-959 ATASAG
+959 ATASAESHDT
-965 NNGAATLDFGEMP
+965 ATLDFGEMP
-978 YGYTPAQYPQTVTVK
+978 YGYDPAQYPQTVTVK

-999 VEVGYT
+999 VEVGYYQT
-1005 GGSDWLA
+1005 TANGLA
-1012 SSDGSYSTLQPGAT
+1012 PNAGVSTLQPGGT

-1037 GLGQQTREPGT
+1037 GLGQQAYTPPNPAGT
-1048 ASGGNIWVRMQ
+1048 NRANYI
-1059 NDVQAF
+1059 F
-1065 ARVYLGYTFTV
+1065 ARQASTSDSIIARVALGYTFTV
-1076 TKPATW
+1076 TKPAEY
-1082 GEWLYDAQAKTLT
+1082 GDWLYDADAQTLT
-1095 RLSDNLTLQNVTAGG
+1095 RLSDNLTLKNVTASG

-1115 GEQFLSDVTQ
+1115 GKQYISQSTA

-1151 NCGSYLTAITL
+1151 DSYLTAITL

-1169 GNKAFYSCSSLTAI
+1169 GSRAFYNCASLTAI

-1208 PDGLESIGSYAF
+1208 PNGLESIGSYAF

-1226 TAIEIPSSVTSIAEN
+1226 TAIEIPSSITSIAEN

-1249 KDVTLPD
+1249 KDVTLLD

-1291 CTSLEAVTLLEGL
+1291 CTSLAAVTLPEGL

-1358 QHCSAL
+1358 QNCSAL

-1397 KLGSSAFQNCSALTQ
+1397 KLGSSAFRDCSALTQ

-1425 VFDGH
+1425 VFGGH

-1443 PAHNGGYPLG
+1443 PDHNGGYPLG
-1453 EVAGVTLYVPQG
+1453 EVDGVTLYVPQG
-1465 SLEAYKNAF
+1465 SLEAYESAF
-1474 GWKDYLIYAIQATL
+1474 GWRDYLIYAIQATL

-1528 GANTASFEI
+1528 GANTADFEI
-1537 NAAGLPQTLASGE
+1537 DAAGLPQTLALGE

-1573 VAEDGAGT
+1573 VAEDGAGA
-1581 SQTLAAAVNFTVT
+1581 SQTLAATVSFTVT

-1619 SETGVEEGSSVTLTA
+1619 SETSVEDGSSVTLTA

-1671 VFEKLVYAITAT
+1671 VFEKLVYTITAM
-1683 PGTLEFEPRVA
+1683 PGTLSFEPRVA

-1700 DARTVTVENTGNT
+1700 DARMVTVKNTGNT

-1742 GDTATFTV
+1742 GGTATFTV

-1875 SQNTGRKQNPKTGV
+1875 SQNTGRKPNPKTGVKAAH

>member
-7 AALLCLCMGMSM
+7 AALLCLCLCMSM

-41 LTTGDEGGATPT
+41 LTTGDDSGS
-53 TGDEVGTAPITGD
+53 APAAGD
-66 DSGTAPITGDDSGT
+66 DSGSAPAAGDDSGSAPT
-80 APTTGDDS
+80 AGDDSGSAPAAGDDSGSAPTTGDDS
-88 GTAPTTGD
+88 GSAPTAGDDSGSAPAAGDDSGSAPTTGD
-96 DSGTAP
+96 DSGSAP
-102 TTGDD
+102 TTGDE
-107 SGTAPATGDDS
+107 GGA
-118 GIARTVLNAPAARL
+118 ARILLNAPSARI
-132 TSLEESYWDTL
+132 TPDDRWDSL
-143 DLEGMYYPYTG
+143 DLEGSIYFPYTG
-154 SPIEPEISSA
+154 EPIEPTIFSIMG
-164 ELVKDRD
+164 LTKDND
-171 YTVSYKDANHEAL
+171 YTVSYKTASGTAL

-217 WKNLSNTHNIL
+217 WQDLSNAHETL

-250 DSPTGPVWLEKD
+250 DSPTGPIWLEKD
-262 KDFTLSFTTTDGAPL
+262 KDFTLSFTTSEGAPL
-277 NEAPREVGTYYAVFT
+277 QAAPTDVGVYYAVFT
-292 GKGEYTG
+292 GEGEYTG
-299 TASTSFSIRASNDLS
+299 TTSTSFSIRASNDLS

-329 PVQVEDLQVTLNGL
+329 PVQLEDLQVTLNGF

-351 TVWYD
+351 TVWYN

-362 QTPPVGTPPAGEE
+362 QDPPTGKEGES
-375 NKGVTISLIIRGT
+375 VSVSLIIRGT
-388 GAYTGEAK
+388 GAYTGEA
-396 TSFEIVP
+396 TASFEIVP
-403 QEDILNGATITG
+403 PEDILNGATITG

-424 VNSADF
+424 VKSTDF

-439 LREGTDYNITFLKIT
+439 LHEGTDYNITFWKIT
-454 YSGGSV
+454 YSGGVV
-460 TDDAEDIEVMPSAP
+460 TDTIEDFEKITGAP

-480 AVVAVLPGG
+480 GVMAVRTDIDPSGG
-489 ESAVDKDKT
+489 QQGDKEYVPSTD
-498 IASDYFPFSIEAAS
+498 IFYFSIEGNN
-512 SVALAEIQAPETVE
+512 SVALAEIQAPKTVE

-539 LGGKALAEGTDYTLR
+539 MGGQTLVEGTDYTLR
-554 YFVKTS
+554 YFVKMS
-560 GGNSFAPLSGAPSA
+560 GGTGFAPLSGAPTA
-574 LGTYYVQLVGTGSY
+574 PGTYYVQLVGTGSY

-604 SPASAQ
+604 SPALAR
-610 LSPSALDIQLEDGY
+610 LSPDALAIQLTEGY
-624 SEDEAVRT
+624 SEEDAKYEVKVQNT
-632 VTLANIGSVAITGL
+632 GSVAITGL
-646 AASLSGTDAASFTL
+646 AASLSGTDAEDFTL
-660 DASSL
+660 DTSSL
-665 PQNLEVGGV
+665 PQSLGAGET
-674 ATFTVKVN
+674 ATLTVKVD
-682 TGLGVTSSAR
+682 TGIGATSYSPKK
-692 TATLNVWAENLSAI
+692 ATLNVRAENLSTL
-706 SCAVSLK
+706 SCEVSLD
-713 VTEKPTYGFDITPAV
+713 VSVKPTYNLVFSAN
-728 TPVFYPAQGE
+728 PVFYPAQDE
-738 QNPETRQF
+738 QNPENRQI
-746 TLTNTGSTSVTLKSF
+746 TLRNWGSTDVTLKAPP
-761 ETHYCTISGINEEQQ
+761 TATYCTISGFNEGQVLQ
-776 LESGK
+776 SGK
-781 TLTFSV
+781 ELNFYVT
-787 APETNLTPGT
+787 PKTNLVPGT
-797 YEGYV
+797 YQENIIIQG
-802 RIEGTATGG
+802 IAPDGGIATG
-811 NTAAGTL
+811 TL
-818 AVKVQVAA
+818 TVKVRVAA

-846 QTPPEQGVEIR
+846 QTPQEQGVVIQ

-863 LSLEVELDE
+863 LRLEVELDE
-872 AVAQGFTYE
+872 AVEKGFTCE
-881 LRPGTRA
+881 LRDGNTSA
-888 TPPVLPAPQNYQD
+888 DPPVLPAVSGTAVKKY
-901 TRSLWLYLVPKA
+901 LYLVLTPKDN
-913 GLPAGDYSGNVT
+913 LPAGDYRGTIT

-936 TVSVSYFA
+936 TMPVSYFA
-944 QQAQI
+944 RKVQI
-949 EVTGKDGTLL
+949 EVTGADGSLL
-959 ATASAG
+959 ATASAESP
-965 NNGAATLDFGEMP
+965 ATATLDFGEMT
-978 YGYTPAQYPQTVTVK
+978 YGYDPAQYPQTVTVK

-999 VEVGYT
+999 VEVEYYQTTANG
-1005 GGSDWLA
+1005 LA
-1012 SSDGSYSTLQPGAT
+1012 SNAGVSTLQPGGT
-1026 RTMTFTVPAGK
+1026 CTMTFTVPAGK
-1037 GLGQQTREPGT
+1037 GLGQQAYTPPNPADTNR
-1048 ASGGNIWVRMQ
+1048 ANYI
-1059 NDVQAF
+1059 F
-1065 ARVYLGYTFTV
+1065 ARQASTSDSIIARVALGYTFTV

-1082 GEWLYDAQAKTLT
+1082 GEWLYDAQAQTLT
-1095 RLSDNLTLQNVTAGG
+1095 RLSDNLTLKNVTASG

-1115 GEQFLSDVTQ
+1115 GKQYISQSTA

-1169 GNKAFYSCSSLTAI
+1169 GDKAFYSCS
-1183 DIPSSVTSIGE
+1183 
-1194 EAFRSCTSLKDVTL
+1194 
-1208 PDGLESIGSYAF
+1208 
-1220 NSCTSL
+1220 
-1226 TAIEIPSSVTSIAEN
+1226 
-1241 TFGGCTSL
+1241 
-1249 KDVTLPD
+1249 
-1256 GLESIGSYAFRDCT
+1256 

-1453 EVAGVTLYVPQG
+1453 EVNGVTLYVPQG

-1581 SQTLAAAVNFTVT
+1581 SQTLAAAVSFTVT

-1619 SETGVEEGSSVTLTA
+1619 SETSVEDGSSVTLTA

-1671 VFEKLVYAITAT
+1671 VFEKLVYTITAM
-1683 PGTLEFEPRVA
+1683 PGTLSFEPRVA

-1700 DARTVTVENTGNT
+1700 DARMVTVKNTGNT

-1742 GDTATFTV
+1742 GGTATFTV

>member
-1 MKQRWI
+1 MKQRLI

-34 GDDSGVV
+34 GDDSGAT
-41 LTTGDEGGATPT
+41 LT
-53 TGDEVGTAPITGD
+53 TGD
-66 DSGTAPITGDDSGT
+66 DSGSAPAAGDDSGS

-88 GTAPTTGD
+88 GSAPTTGD
-96 DSGTAP
+96 EGGA
-102 TTGDD
+102 
-107 SGTAPATGDDS
+107 
-118 GIARTVLNAPAARL
+118 ARILLNAPSARI
-132 TSLEESYWDTL
+132 TPDDRWDSL
-143 DLEGMYYPYTG
+143 DLEGSIYFPYTG
-154 SPIEPEISSA
+154 EPIEPTIFSIMG
-164 ELVKDRD
+164 LTKDND
-171 YTVSYKDANHEAL
+171 YTVSYKTASGTAL
-184 SGAPTDVGEYY
+184 SGAPADVGEYY

-217 WKNLSNTHNIL
+217 WQDLSNAHETL

-262 KDFTLSFTTTDGAPL
+262 KDFTLSFTTSEGAPL
-277 NEAPREVGTYYAVFT
+277 QAAPTDVGVYYAVFT
-292 GKGEYTG
+292 GEGEYTG
-299 TASTSFSIRASNDLS
+299 TTSTSFSIRASNDLS

-329 PVQVEDLQVTLNGL
+329 PVQLEDLQVTLNGF

-351 TVWYD
+351 TVWYN

-362 QTPPVGTPPAGEE
+362 QDPPTGKEGES
-375 NKGVTISLIIRGT
+375 VSVSLIIRGT
-388 GAYTGEAK
+388 GAYTGEA
-396 TSFEIVP
+396 TASFEIVP
-403 QEDILNGATITG
+403 QADILNGATITG

-424 VNSADF
+424 VKSTDF

-439 LREGTDYNITFLKIT
+439 LHEGTDYNITFWKIT
-454 YSGGSV
+454 YSGGAV
-460 TDDAEDIEVMPSAP
+460 AGTIEDFEKITGAP

-480 AVVAVLPGG
+480 GVVAVRTDIDPSGG
-489 ESAVDKDKT
+489 QQGDKEYVPSTD
-498 IASDYFPFSIEAAS
+498 IFYFSIEGNNS
-512 SVALAEIQAPETVE
+512 IALAEIQAPKTVE

-539 LGGKALAEGTDYTLR
+539 MGGQTLVEGTDYTLR
-554 YFVKTS
+554 YFVKMS
-560 GGNSFAPLSGAPSA
+560 GGTGFAPLSGAPSA
-574 LGTYYVQLVGTGSY
+574 PDTYYVQLVGTGSY

-610 LSPSALDIQLEDGY
+610 LSPDALAIQLTEGY
-624 SEDEAVRT
+624 SEEDAKYEVKVQNT
-632 VTLANIGSVAITGL
+632 GSVAITGL
-646 AASLSGTDAASFTL
+646 AASLSGTDAEDFTL
-660 DASSL
+660 DTSSL
-665 PQNLEVGGV
+665 PQSLGAGET
-674 ATFTVKVN
+674 ATLTVKVD
-682 TGLGVTSSAR
+682 TGIGATSYSPKK
-692 TATLNVWAENLSAI
+692 ATLNVRAENLSTL
-706 SCAVSLK
+706 SCEVSLD
-713 VTEKPTYGFDITPAV
+713 VSVKPTYNLVFSAN
-728 TPVFYPAQGE
+728 PVFYPAQDE
-738 QNPETRQF
+738 RNPENRQI
-746 TLTNTGSTSVTLKSF
+746 TLRNWGSTDVTL
-761 ETHYCTISGINEEQQ
+761 EAPPTATYCTISGFNEGQVLQ
-776 LESGK
+776 SGK
-781 TLTFSV
+781 ELNFYVT
-787 APETNLTPGT
+787 PKTNLVPGT
-797 YEGYV
+797 YRENIIIRGIAPDGV
-802 RIEGTATGG
+802 IATG
-811 NTAAGTL
+811 TL
-818 AVKVQVAA
+818 TVEVRVAA

-846 QTPPEQGVEIR
+846 QTPQEQGVVIQ

-872 AVAQGFTYE
+872 AVEKGFTYE
-881 LRPGTRA
+881 LRDGNTSA
-888 TPPVLPAPQNYQD
+888 DPPVLPAVSGTAVKKY
-901 TRSLWLYLVPKA
+901 LYLVLTPKDN
-913 GLPAGDYSGNVT
+913 LPAGDYRGTIT

-930 SGAVLG
+930 SGTVLG
-936 TVSVSYFA
+936 TMPVSYFA
-944 QQAQI
+944 RKVQI
-949 EVTGKDGTLL
+949 EVTGADGSTL
-959 ATASAG
+959 ATASAESH
-965 NNGAATLDFGEMP
+965 ATATLDFGEMT
-978 YGYTPAQYPQTVTVK
+978 YGYDPAQYPQTVTVK

-999 VEVGYT
+999 VEVNYYQTTANG
-1005 GGSDWLA
+1005 LA
-1012 SSDGSYSTLQPGAT
+1012 SNAGVSTLQPGGT
-1026 RTMTFTVPAGK
+1026 CTMTFTVPAGK
-1037 GLGQQTREPGT
+1037 GLGQQAYTPPNPADTNR
-1048 ASGGNIWVRMQ
+1048 ANYI
-1059 NDVQAF
+1059 F
-1065 ARVYLGYTFTV
+1065 ARQASTSDSIIARVALGYTFTV
-1076 TKPATW
+1076 TKPAEY
-1082 GEWLYDAQAKTLT
+1082 GDWLYDADAQTLT
-1095 RLSDNLTLQNVTAGG
+1095 RLSDNLTLKNVTASG

-1115 GEQFLSDVTQ
+1115 GKQYISQSTA

-1151 NCGSYLTAITL
+1151 DSYLTAITL

-1169 GNKAFYSCSSLTAI
+1169 GDKAFYSCSSLTAI

-1226 TAIEIPSSVTSIAEN
+1226 TAIEIPSSITSIAEN

-1249 KDVTLPD
+1249 EDVTLPD

-1270 SLTAIEIPSS
+1270 RLTAIEIPSS

-1291 CTSLEAVTLLEGL
+1291 CTSLAAVTLPEGL

-1358 QHCSAL
+1358 QNCSAL

-1397 KLGSSAFQNCSALTQ
+1397 KLGSSAFRDCSALTQ

-1425 VFDGH
+1425 VFGGH

-1443 PAHNGGYPLG
+1443 PDHNGGYPLG
-1453 EVAGVTLYVPQG
+1453 ELAGVTLYVPQG
-1465 SLEAYKNAF
+1465 SLEAYKSAF

-1496 VQAQGYGDV
+1496 AQAQGYGDV

-1528 GANTASFEI
+1528 GANTADFEI
-1537 NAAGLPQTLASGE
+1537 DAAGLPQTLALGE

-1619 SETGVEEGSSVTLTA
+1619 SETGVEDGDSVTLTA

-1742 GDTATFTV
+1742 GGTATFTV
-1750 QPKTGLAAGNYARAI
+1750 RPKTGLAAGNYARAI

-1852 GGTETATCTVTVT
+1852 GGKETATCTVTVT

-1875 SQNTGRKQNPKTGV
+1875 SQNTGRKPNPKTGVKAAH